1 MVISPMWE
9 LVASWRLL
17 TTRKK
22 TDHWATAL
30 LPDHRARTTSL
41 RLRIL
46 PALMTGSVSPHF
58 LTPPAGRDVRP
69 FEQELSDIAALSSE
83 VIATE
88 LGWAFGDVR
97 RWQDPFQTSPAVVHR
112 LFAETSA
119 IDELAAEICRYW
131 REILAPVW
139 SQIEDHLL
147 AERERKGQVLTAVAL
162 QQLSPAY
169 RYGDDRLFVANTHLG
184 AVEVDPHEGVSVVVS
199 AFSTSRTF
207 SLVCPRLDIAWAGRT
222 PMLPYVARR
231 AAHAEVKPRSGQR
244 VLASV
249 VGTGRAT
256 VLAALDRPRSTTE
269 LAALLDMSPAGVSRQ
284 LAVLFN
290 AGLAERQRLGYSVR
304 YRLTPSGQRLLGIFG
319 LQAEPAPGDV

>member
-17 TTRKK
+17 TTRTT

-30 LPDHRARTTSL
+30 LPDHRARTKSL

-58 LTPPAGRDVRP
+58 LTPPAGRDVRS
-69 FEQELSDIAALSSE
+69 FEQELAAIAALSPE
-83 VIATE
+83 IIATE

-97 RWQDPFQTSPAVVHR
+97 QWQDPFQTSPAVVHR
-112 LFAETSA
+112 LLAETSA
-119 IDELAAEICRYW
+119 IDELAAEISRYW

-139 SQIEDHLL
+139 SQVEDHLR
-147 AERERKGQVLTAVAL
+147 AERERIGQVLTGVAL

-169 RYGDDRLFVANTHLG
+169 RCGNSRLFIANTHLG
-184 AVEVDPHEGVSVVVS
+184 AVEVDPHVGVSVVVS
-199 AFSTSRTF
+199 AFSTSRTL
-207 SLVCPRLDIAWAGRT
+207 SLVCPRPDIAWAGRT

-231 AAHAEVKPRSGQR
+231 AAHAEVTPRNGQR
-244 VLASV
+244 ALASV

-256 VLAALDRPRSTTE
+256 VLTALDRPRSTTE
-269 LAALLDMSPAGVSRQ
+269 LAVLLDMSPAGVSRQ
-284 LAVLFN
+284 LAVLFS
-290 AGLAERQRLGYSVR
+290 AGLAERQRFGYFVR
-304 YRLTPSGQRLLGIFG
+304 YRLTPSGQRLLELFG
-319 LQAEPAPGDV
+319 LHSESAPGDE